1 MRYSVRT
8 NVKSKM
14 SQMERSED
22 SMETFAKNEQNHVFE
37 SILINSG
44 KLIHKD
50 RIFSNFGQSKG
61 HVLI

>member
-1 MRYSVRT
+1 
-8 NVKSKM
+8 
-14 SQMERSED
+14 MERSED

-37 SILINSG
+37 SILINFG

-61 HVLI
+61 HVLV